1 MLLSNAHAREV
12 GLETALL
19 SLLYLSLPCL
29 LLFRSSCVL
38 ACLLLVGMGQVF
50 SPCLLRVVC
59 ASIPTMR
66 LRSGIQRRDDRSG
79 LVLPTDSGLRE
90 AIHQASSRVSPHDPV
105 DARFQN
111 LQHTF
116 ACLLCQCIGLRRFVS
131 SPSDGYLFFLKCFGP
146 FRSVRYFFPSARVP
160 LARFARFFEM
170 L

>member
-1 MLLSNAHAREV
+1 MLLSNAHAREA

-90 AIHQASSRVSPHDPV
+90 AIHQASSKVSPHDPV

-116 ACLLCQCIGLRRFVS
+116 CMPAMPMYRPAPLCFIPFGWLSLLS
-131 SPSDGYLFFLKCFGP
+131 
-146 FRSVRYFFPSARVP
+146 
-160 LARFARFFEM
+160 EM
-170 L
+170 LWSFSIGSLLFSVCSSSFREVCTLF